1 MKKQRRIHLPRV
13 FSRYYPWLLLS
24 PTVIILLVLS
34 IPLLIYSLYNSLLDY
49 NFLHPERGIHFI
61 GLKNYA
67 SIFSQP
73 FFWYNTMYI
82 TLIFLLATVG
92 IEFCLGFLL
101 AYLANREIKGVNI
114 FKLILITPLFVAPVS
129 IGLIWKLMF
138 NPSMGLI
145 NYLLWELRLP
155 ICNWISDASTALFSI
170 VLVDIWQ
177 WTPFMFLILLA
188 GFTSVPREPV
198 EAAMIDGASG
208 WRILRRIYI
217 PYLKP
222 IILVALLIR
231 GMDALR
237 EFDKIYILTE
247 GGPGVVTE
255 TLVYHAFRYA
265 FRFFEMGYSTAISYI
280 ALIFV
285 NILAT
290 ILLQRIK

>member
-1 MKKQRRIHLPRV
+1 
-13 FSRYYPWLLLS
+13 
-24 PTVIILLVLS
+24 LVLS

-49 NFLHPERGIHFI
+49 NLLHPERGIYFI

-67 SIFSQP
+67 SILSQS
-73 FFWYNTMYI
+73 FFWYNTMYV
-82 TLIFLLATVG
+82 TLTFLLVSVI
-92 IEFCLGFLL
+92 IEFCLGFFL
-101 AYLANREIKGVNI
+101 AYLANREIRGISI

-145 NYLLWELRLP
+145 NYFLWELRLP

-170 VLVDIWQ
+170 ALVDIWQ

-217 PYLKP
+217 PYMKP
-222 IILVALLIR
+222 VILVALLIR
-231 GMDALR
+231 SMDALR
-237 EFDKIYILTE
+237 EFDKIYILTG

-255 TLVYHAFRYA
+255 TLVYHSFRYA
-265 FRFFEMGYSTAISYI
+265 FMFFEIGYSTAISYI

-290 ILLQRIK
+290 ILLTRIK